1 METYLK
7 QTPGFDI
14 SFDPEQQTVFVISNL
29 QFNWQNAPFTS
40 EWTEMEKSQYVNQ
53 ITRYIW
59 NSWNNNVNLCCEGK
73 SSLFK
78 SKQQQLIPVV
88 FSTQVTTGN
97 PHWSIEMNKAQKG
110 DSLPAYVQ
118 WSTKKIYFTIEGAAK
133 EQRNGL
139 YGSNNNDEED
149 SYWGMHSYEFSNA
162 NNFNTFT
169 VGNVGIELRENY
181 LDQLLTNI
189 NDPKDPL
196 IPKTKFSLSI

>member
-14 SFDPEQQTVFVISNL
+14 SYDPEQQTVFVISNL
-29 QFNWQNAPFTS
+29 QFNWLNAPFTNA
-40 EWTEMEKSQYVNQ
+40 WTDMEKSQYINQ

-59 NSWNNNVNLCCEGK
+59 GSWNNNVNLSSVGK
-73 SSLFK
+73 SSFFK

-97 PHWSIEMNKAQKG
+97 PHWSIEINKGQKG

-118 WSTKKIYFTIEGAAK
+118 WSTKKIYFTVEDTARDSG
-133 EQRNGL
+133 NSM
-139 YGSNNNDEED
+139 YGSNSEPEND
-149 SYWGMHSYEFSNA
+149 YWGMHAYEFSNA
-162 NNFNTFT
+162 NSFNSFT
-169 VGNVGIELRENY
+169 VGNVGIELRETY

-189 NDPKDPL
+189 NDQKEPL